1 MKNSKIYK
9 TTTPI
14 YREDVDFSAFI
25 VAGGKGSRLGEL
37 GTKTQK
43 CMLNLWGKPILY
55 YTILSLK
62 NSGCSKILIAVNH
75 LSDQVVSYFGDG
87 SSFGVQIEYVNKN
100 TQSTYDAIYQS
111 LDALSDRILYVH
123 ANILFQ
129 NKLLENLIS
138 LGNSSDESV
147 VAVVDGKST
156 NVKHAQMSLDASGH
170 IAQIDL
176 KERNGSLPYTFLG
189 VGYYKKSDFISS
201 FQYDEHGEVIRSGMV
216 EKVIQ
221 QKMDK
226 GERTLAYV
234 YAGGWRHIETES
246 DYDRIRRENRW
257 DIYYE

>member
-1 MKNSKIYK
+1 MVDSIWELVDIVRMSKKRSLNLIPSICTYSHDIK
-9 TTTPI
+9 PL
-14 YREDVDFSAFI
+14 SAFI

-43 CMLNLWGKPILY
+43 CMLNLWGKSILY

-87 SSFGVQIEYVNKN
+87 LSFGVQIEYVNKN

-147 VAVVDGKST
+147 VAVVD
-156 NVKHAQMSLDASGH
+156 A
-170 IAQIDL
+170 
-176 KERNGSLPYTFLG
+176 
-189 VGYYKKSDFISS
+189 
-201 FQYDEHGEVIRSGMV
+201 
-216 EKVIQ
+216 
-221 QKMDK
+221 
-226 GERTLAYV
+226 
-234 YAGGWRHIETES
+234 
-246 DYDRIRRENRW
+246 
-257 DIYYE
+257 